1 MAFVAIKSALLDM
14 SRLQG
19 CPISSSDHHLLMI
32 SQCPAGSN
40 TPRKS
45 EPSKTYSGIHKD
57 DLQIDTSSPI
67 LTPDDEKGGAAT
79 KDYSRRLVE
88 YFVVVSS
95 IPRPSP
101 KRERV
106 DSSGHDT
113 IGIKNGSNSSKLST
127 PIQTNDKAVTSDKN
141 GAVQPV
147 PPPPTRTASGSQIT
161 PRVAARV
168 DKRRGHLKES
178 FRPGES
184 ILPALTS
191 SASNIIVSDEVDEHV
206 EPIEEGIQSNDSFA
220 NKNCTINNNNENRQQ
235 SGPKVK
241 GTLLSSI
248 SEHKKKLNEQ
258 KKKLGRQA
266 SGLQHHLGTKIKSIH
281 LGRSSESEENV
292 PQQDEA
298 DDSSLSFSSNDEI
311 TQAEAPP
318 AEAFK
323 PSTSTSAHKPTLTPS
338 SPNNL
343 QQREGGASE
352 NIRIEKSFF
361 NTPNRDLENDIEDC
375 LLEPV
380 ITAQYPPVDRPDQP
394 LNPMITHFC
403 FPQGVDNILPAHEYR
418 MPTIHHFVLTDSA
431 GGKLYGT
438 CLTAYE
444 EFSPG
449 NGLHGTAD
457 DDDVSLASMREEDQE
472 RNYVECSINEPPTV
486 RRHRRRSKNHKYY
499 TPRVLCI
506 LSTWPYLSAFRTY
519 LSQLYRLATT
529 TSLMKAPLE
538 RYILNICDEVPA
550 PPPGAFEVKLTILE
564 TDIRIWAPPADQP
577 IPYVSVNY
585 GVLFECLDVSNVL
598 FAWNTLACER
608 KILLVSSQLSLL
620 TICAEILCSM
630 IFPMRWS
637 HLYIPVLPK
646 FLTPM
651 LDAPMPYLCGI
662 SRENFPYA
670 VADISDET
678 IVVDLDRNLI
688 TMGLHTPDLPILPQ
702 RRKLKLEA
710 ALEKHAGEVFW
721 KARGLSKASV
731 ESVRLSGDENAIEE
745 MLGRANAVWDEQ
757 LCAMDEAFYLAHSPD
772 SMSILFDKDDVPQKP
787 SRWDSIQEAFLR
799 FYVAMLKVSLAT

>member
-1 MAFVAIKSALLDM
+1 M
-14 SRLQG
+14 
-19 CPISSSDHHLLMI
+19 
-32 SQCPAGSN
+32 
-40 TPRKS
+40 
-45 EPSKTYSGIHKD
+45 
-57 DLQIDTSSPI
+57 
-67 LTPDDEKGGAAT
+67 
-79 KDYSRRLVE
+79 
-88 YFVVVSS
+88 VVSS
-95 IPRPSP
+95 APKPTP

-106 DSSGHDT
+106 DSSGHDA
-113 IGIKNGSNSSKLST
+113 IGMKNDFKST
-127 PIQTNDKAVTSDKN
+127 PKQTNHKALSSDEN
-141 GAVQPV
+141 GAAKHV
-147 PPPPTRTASGSQIT
+147 PPPPSRTVSGSQIT
-161 PRVAARV
+161 PHVAARV

-191 SASNIIVSDEVDEHV
+191 SASNLIVSDEGDEHV
-206 EPIEEGIQSNDSFA
+206 ESIEEGTQSNDIFP
-220 NKNCTINNNNENRQQ
+220 KKDCTINNNESSNLQQ

-248 SEHKKKLNEQ
+248 NEHKEKLNEHKKKLS
-258 KKKLGRQA
+258 RQA
-266 SGLQHHLGTKIKSIH
+266 SGLPHHLGTKIKSIH
-281 LGRSSESEENV
+281 LGRSSKSEENV
-292 PQQDEA
+292 HPQDEVY
-298 DDSSLSFSSNDEI
+298 DTSLSSFSNDEI
-311 TQAEAPP
+311 TQTEAPP

-323 PSTSTSAHKPTLTPS
+323 PSASPSTHNQSFILS
-338 SPNNL
+338 SPNDL

-352 NIRIEKSFF
+352 NIRIENSFF
-361 NTPNRDLENDIEDC
+361 NTANRELENDIEDC

-403 FPQGVDNILPAHEYR
+403 YPQGVENILPAHEYR
-418 MPTIHHFVLTDSA
+418 MPKIHHFVLTDST

-457 DDDVSLASMREEDQE
+457 NDDVSLASLREEDQE
-472 RNYVECSINEPPTV
+472 RNYVECSINEPPSV

-499 TPRVLCI
+499 APRVLCI

-538 RYILNICDEVPA
+538 RYVQNICDEVPA
-550 PPPGAFEVKLTILE
+550 PYPGAFEVKLTILE

-608 KILLVSSQLSLL
+608 KLLLVSSQLSLL

-688 TMGLHTPDLPILPQ
+688 TMGTHTPNLPILPQ

-710 ALEKHAGEVFW
+710 ALEKHVGQVFW

-772 SMSILFDKDDVPQKP
+772 SMSILFDKEDAPQKP

-799 FYVAMLKVSLAT
+799 FYVAMLKVSLTG